1 MVIKSSATLDVRGQR
16 HENVRGKWEDVVTR
30 GLIPSPPRGP
40 PPQAGGFGG
49 RKSPREWRKGDSIVR
64 LSPQGR
70 DYGGT
75 GVEGRMGEG
84 ILRPPSPHWPR
95 PQVSPGV
102 PREDGVRQNPFGPP
116 TPRIKF
122 LGR

>member
-16 HENVRGKWEDVVTR
+16 HENVRGKWEDVVSR
-30 GLIPSPPRGP
+30 GLIPSPSREP

-70 DYGGT
+70 DYGGA
-75 GVEGRMGEG
+75 GGRGEWG
-84 ILRPPSPHWPR
+84 RVYS
-95 PQVSPGV
+95 
-102 PREDGVRQNPFGPP
+102 GPP
-116 TPRIKF
+116 AHTGPALR
-122 LGR
+122 